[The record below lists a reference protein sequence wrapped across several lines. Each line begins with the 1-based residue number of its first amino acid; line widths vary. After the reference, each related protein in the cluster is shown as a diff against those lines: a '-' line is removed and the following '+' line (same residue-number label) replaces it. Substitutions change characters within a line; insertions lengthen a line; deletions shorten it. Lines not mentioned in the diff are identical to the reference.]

1 MPPTNLLQLDVTL
14 SEFFVLPQFFSL
26 PSSPKARLTRETGIG
41 DGKNRMLETRPFS
54 LCFLQFFLL
63 LFVSRRGAK
72 EGSQQ
77 GKNEMEGYGTGGDR
91 GHPRRERQTSVMLSE
106 RRVHQVVML
115 TILSAPFV
123 TCAYWDCA
131 SYECARHF
139 FNAFRE
145 GGGSKHDS

>member
-1 MPPTNLLQLDVTL
+1 
-14 SEFFVLPQFFSL
+14 
-26 PSSPKARLTRETGIG
+26 
-41 DGKNRMLETRPFS
+41 
-54 LCFLQFFLL
+54 
-63 LFVSRRGAK
+63 
-72 EGSQQ
+72 
-77 GKNEMEGYGTGGDR
+77 MEGYGTGGDR

-145 GGGSKHDS
+145 GGGVKTRFMTRGLKVVVHSYSPIADGWPEE